1 MHDQGSAPSETAK
14 TGTGMAGAMALLAVL
29 HLLLY
34 CTAAVDAT
42 GMKFSSLLASVQR
55 WTGGWSHTNDLLGL
69 CGYDRLGEMLWYG
82 LLSVLRL

>member
-1 MHDQGSAPSETAK
+1 
-14 TGTGMAGAMALLAVL
+14 MAGAMALLAVL

-55 WTGGWSHTNDLLGL
+55 WTGGWSQKKMTFLVCVVMTDLGKCFGTVSCRSLG
-69 CGYDRLGEMLWYG
+69 CERAA
-82 LLSVLRL
+82 